1 MAKRNAQGSIS
12 GTSTAQEHD
21 AEKIM
26 AALKAAYGAINPEQM
41 YLAKGMWRQ
50 MVYENGTRI
59 DLHPNKGCV
68 VVMVLNSEQA
78 AGLPPGV
85 TDVW

>member
-12 GTSTAQEHD
+12 GTSTAQGRE

-26 AALKAAYGAINPEQM
+26 EALKAAYAQIGPEQM

-50 MVYENGTRI
+50 MVYENGVRV
-59 DLHPNKGCV
+59 DLHPNKCV
-68 VVMVLNSEQA
+68 VVMVLGSEQA
-78 AGLPPGV
+78 AGLNPGV

>member
-1 MAKRNAQGSIS
+1 MAKRSAGGNTS
-12 GTSTAQEHD
+12 GTSTAQDRD

-26 AALKAAYGAINPEQM
+26 AALRAVYGEINPEQM
-41 YLAKGMWRQ
+41 YLAKGLWRQ
-50 MVYENGTRI
+50 MVYENGTRV

-78 AGLPPGV
+78 AGLPSGV